1 MQMEWKQKEI
11 HMNKEIKVTEMI
23 CFKILLVFIISIAC
37 IGCTSNTTSSNETVE
52 SSINTKD
59 DSITVEYDNNFSWNI
74 SGNGSFELLILN
86 CNDSQFD
93 ERLSKKYDLSDNKA
107 VTLSFSIDENLNLS
121 YADNISQI
129 TDVIQSENDLK
140 KDDMDT
146 SYTQTERQQLSDE
159 ESVPLLLFCK
169 KMTSIQSEFLKDY
182 KSLMADYAVVVV
194 IKKAA

>member
-1 MQMEWKQKEI
+1 METKVI
-11 HMNKEIKVTEMI
+11 HMNKEIKITEMI

-37 IGCTSNTTSSNETVE
+37 IGCTSNKISSNETVE
-52 SSINTKD
+52 SSISTKD

-86 CNDSQFD
+86 WNDSQLD
-93 ERLSKKYDLSDNKA
+93 ERLSKKYDLSDNKT

-121 YADNISQI
+121 YADNISKI

-146 SYTQTERQQLSDE
+146 SYTQTERQKLSDE

-169 KMTSIQSEFLKDY
+169 NMTSIQSEFLKDY
-182 KSLMADYAVVVV
+182 KSLMADYAVVVAV
-194 IKKAA
+194 KKVA

>member
-37 IGCTSNTTSSNETVE
+37 IGCTSNTTSSNEIVE
-52 SSINTKD
+52 SSITTKD

-93 ERLSKKYDLSDNKA
+93 ERLSKKYDLSDNKT

-121 YADNISQI
+121 YADNISKI

-146 SYTQTERQQLSDE
+146 SYTQTERQKLSDE

-169 KMTSIQSEFLKDY
+169 NMTSIQSEFLKDY

-194 IKKAA
+194 VKKVA

>member
-1 MQMEWKQKEI
+1 METKEI
-11 HMNKEIKVTEMI
+11 RMNKEIKITEMI
-23 CFKILLVFIISIAC
+23 CFKILLVFIMSISC
-37 IGCTSNTTSSNETVE
+37 IGCTSNITSSNETVE
-52 SSINTKD
+52 SSSINTKD
-59 DSITVEYDNNFSWNI
+59 ASITVAYNENFSWNI

-121 YADNISQI
+121 YADNISKI

-140 KDDMDT
+140 KYDMDT
-146 SYTQTERQQLSDE
+146 SYTQTERQKLSDE

-169 KMTSIQSEFLKDY
+169 NMTSIQSEFLKDY

>member
-121 YADNISQI
+121 YADNISKI

-146 SYTQTERQQLSDE
+146 SYTQTERQKLSDE

>member
-1 MQMEWKQKEI
+1 METKEI
-11 HMNKEIKVTEMI
+11 HMNKEIKITEMI

-37 IGCTSNTTSSNETVE
+37 IGCTSNKTSSNKTVE
-52 SSINTKD
+52 SSISTKD
-59 DSITVEYDNNFSWNI
+59 GSITVEYNDNFSWNI

-86 CNDSQFD
+86 CNGSQLD
-93 ERLSKKYDLSDNKA
+93 ERLSKKYDLSDNKT

-121 YADNISQI
+121 YADNISKI

-146 SYTQTERQQLSDE
+146 SYTQTERQKLSDE

-169 KMTSIQSEFLKDY
+169 NMTSIQSEFLKDY

>member
-1 MQMEWKQKEI
+1 MEREKI

-37 IGCTSNTTSSNETVE
+37 IGCTSNKTSSNKTVE

-86 CNDSQFD
+86 CNDSQLD
-93 ERLSKKYDLSDNKA
+93 ERLSKKYDLSDNKT

-121 YADNISQI
+121 YADNISKI

-146 SYTQTERQQLSDE
+146 SYTQTERQKLSDE

-169 KMTSIQSEFLKDY
+169 NMTSIQSEFLKDY

-194 IKKAA
+194 VKKVA

>member
-1 MQMEWKQKEI
+1 M
-11 HMNKEIKVTEMI
+11 
-23 CFKILLVFIISIAC
+23 
-37 IGCTSNTTSSNETVE
+37 
-52 SSINTKD
+52 
-59 DSITVEYDNNFSWNI
+59 
-74 SGNGSFELLILN
+74 N

-121 YADNISQI
+121 YADNISKI

-140 KDDMDT
+140 KEDMDT
-146 SYTQTERQQLSDE
+146 SYTQTERQKLSDE

-169 KMTSIQSEFLKDY
+169 NMTSIQSEFLKDY

>member
-1 MQMEWKQKEI
+1 METKEI

-59 DSITVEYDNNFSWNI
+59 DSISVEYDNNFSWNI

-86 CNDSQFD
+86 CNDSQLD
-93 ERLSKKYDLSDNKA
+93 ERLSKKYDLSDNKT

-146 SYTQTERQQLSDE
+146 SYTQTERQKLSDE

-169 KMTSIQSEFLKDY
+169 NMTSIQSEFLKDY

>member
-23 CFKILLVFIISIAC
+23 FFKILLVFIISIAC

-121 YADNISQI
+121 YADNISKI

-146 SYTQTERQQLSDE
+146 SYTQTERQKLSDE

-169 KMTSIQSEFLKDY
+169 NMTSIQSEFLKDY

>member
-1 MQMEWKQKEI
+1 MEREKI

-37 IGCTSNTTSSNETVE
+37 IGCTSNKTSSNKTVE

-86 CNDSQFD
+86 WNDSQLD
-93 ERLSKKYDLSDNKA
+93 ERLSKKYDLSDNKT

-121 YADNISQI
+121 YADNISKI

-146 SYTQTERQQLSDE
+146 SYTQTERQKLSDE

-169 KMTSIQSEFLKDY
+169 NMTSIQSEFLKDY

>member
-1 MQMEWKQKEI
+1 METKEI
-11 HMNKEIKVTEMI
+11 RMNKEIKITEMI
-23 CFKILLVFIISIAC
+23 CFKILLVFIMSISC
-37 IGCTSNTTSSNETVE
+37 IGCTSNITSSNETVE
-52 SSINTKD
+52 SSSINTKD
-59 DSITVEYDNNFSWNI
+59 ASITVAYNENFSWNI

-86 CNDSQFD
+86 CNDSQLD

-121 YADNISQI
+121 YSDNISKI

-146 SYTQTERQQLSDE
+146 SYTQTENQKLSDE

-169 KMTSIQSEFLKDY
+169 NMPSIQSEFLSDY
-182 KSLMADYAVVVV
+182 KSLVADYAVVVAV
-194 IKKAA
+194 KKVA

>member
-37 IGCTSNTTSSNETVE
+37 VGCASNKTSSNETVE

-59 DSITVEYDNNFSWNI
+59 TSITVEYDNNYCWNI

-93 ERLSKKYDLSDNKA
+93 ERLSKKYDLSDNKT

-121 YADNISQI
+121 YADNISKI

-146 SYTQTERQQLSDE
+146 SYTQTERQKLSDE

-169 KMTSIQSEFLKDY
+169 NMTSIQSEFLKDY
-182 KSLMADYAVVVV
+182 QSLMADYAVVVV
-194 IKKAA
+194 IKKGA

>member
-1 MQMEWKQKEI
+1 MEREKI

-37 IGCTSNTTSSNETVE
+37 IGCTSNKTSSNKTVE

-86 CNDSQFD
+86 WNDSQLD
-93 ERLSKKYDLSDNKA
+93 ERLSKKYDLSDNKT

-121 YADNISQI
+121 YADNISKI

-146 SYTQTERQQLSDE
+146 SYTQTERQKLSDE

-169 KMTSIQSEFLKDY
+169 NMTSIQSEFLSDY
-182 KSLMADYAVVVV
+182 KSLVADYAVVVV
-194 IKKAA
+194 IKKAS

>member
-1 MQMEWKQKEI
+1 METKVI
-11 HMNKEIKVTEMI
+11 HMNKEIKITEMI

-37 IGCTSNTTSSNETVE
+37 IGCTSNKISSNETVE
-52 SSINTKD
+52 SSISTKD
-59 DSITVEYDNNFSWNI
+59 DSITVEYDNNYTWNI

-86 CNDSQFD
+86 CNDSQLD
-93 ERLSKKYDLSDNKA
+93 ERLSKKYDLSDNKT

-121 YADNISQI
+121 YADNISKI

-146 SYTQTERQQLSDE
+146 SYTQTERQKLSDE

-169 KMTSIQSEFLKDY
+169 NMTSIQSEFLKDY
-182 KSLMADYAVVVV
+182 QSLMADYAVVVV
-194 IKKAA
+194 IKKGA

>member
-1 MQMEWKQKEI
+1 METKEI

-37 IGCTSNTTSSNETVE
+37 IGCTSNTTSSNEIVE
-52 SSINTKD
+52 SSITTKD
-59 DSITVEYDNNFSWNI
+59 DSITVEYDNNYTWNI

-86 CNDSQFD
+86 CNDSQLD
-93 ERLSKKYDLSDNKA
+93 ERLSKKYDLSDNKT

-121 YADNISQI
+121 YADNISKI

-146 SYTQTERQQLSDE
+146 SYTQTERQKLSDE

-169 KMTSIQSEFLKDY
+169 NMTSIQSEFLKDY
-182 KSLMADYAVVVV
+182 QSLMADYAVVVV
-194 IKKAA
+194 IKKGA

>member
-1 MQMEWKQKEI
+1 MEWKQKEI

-52 SSINTKD
+52 SSISTKD
-59 DSITVEYDNNFSWNI
+59 GSITVEYDNNFSWNI
-74 SGNGSFELLILN
+74 SGNGSFELLVLN
-86 CNDSQFD
+86 CNGSQFD
-93 ERLSKKYDLSDNKA
+93 EQLSKKYDLSDNKT

-121 YADNISQI
+121 YADNISKI

-140 KDDMDT
+140 KYDMDT
-146 SYTQTERQQLSDE
+146 SYTQTERQKLSDE

-169 KMTSIQSEFLKDY
+169 NMTSIQSEFLKDY

-194 IKKAA
+194 VKKVA

>member
-1 MQMEWKQKEI
+1 MKMEWKQKEI

-121 YADNISQI
+121 YADNISKI

-140 KDDMDT
+140 KEDMDT
-146 SYTQTERQQLSDE
+146 SYTQTERQKLSDE

-169 KMTSIQSEFLKDY
+169 NMTSIQSDFLKDY

>member
-1 MQMEWKQKEI
+1 MEREKI

-37 IGCTSNTTSSNETVE
+37 IGCTSNKTSSNETVE

-86 CNDSQFD
+86 WNDSQLD
-93 ERLSKKYDLSDNKA
+93 ERLSKKYDLSDNKT

-121 YADNISQI
+121 YADNISKI

-146 SYTQTERQQLSDE
+146 SYTQTERQKLSDE

-169 KMTSIQSEFLKDY
+169 NMTSIQSEFLKDY

>member
-1 MQMEWKQKEI
+1 MKMEWKQKEI

-121 YADNISQI
+121 YADNISKI

-140 KDDMDT
+140 KEDMDT
-146 SYTQTERQQLSDE
+146 SYTQTERQKLSDE

-169 KMTSIQSEFLKDY
+169 NMTSIQSDFLKDY

-194 IKKAA
+194 VKKVA

>member
-1 MQMEWKQKEI
+1 MEWKQKEI

-121 YADNISQI
+121 YADNISKI

-140 KDDMDT
+140 KEDMDT
-146 SYTQTERQQLSDE
+146 SYTQTERQKLSDE

-169 KMTSIQSEFLKDY
+169 NMTSIQSEFLKDY

>member
-1 MQMEWKQKEI
+1 MGTKEI

-37 IGCTSNTTSSNETVE
+37 IGCTSNKTSSNETVE

-59 DSITVEYDNNFSWNI
+59 TSRTVEYDNNYCWNI

-86 CNDSQFD
+86 CNDSQLD
-93 ERLSKKYDLSDNKA
+93 ERLSKNYDLSDNKT

-121 YADNISQI
+121 YADNISKI

-146 SYTQTERQQLSDE
+146 SYTQTERQKLSDE

-169 KMTSIQSEFLKDY
+169 NMTSIQSEFLKDY

>member
-1 MQMEWKQKEI
+1 METKVI

-86 CNDSQFD
+86 CNDSQLD

-121 YADNISQI
+121 YADNISKI

-146 SYTQTERQQLSDE
+146 SYTQTERQKLSDE

-169 KMTSIQSEFLKDY
+169 NMTSIQSDFLKDY

-194 IKKAA
+194 VIKKGA